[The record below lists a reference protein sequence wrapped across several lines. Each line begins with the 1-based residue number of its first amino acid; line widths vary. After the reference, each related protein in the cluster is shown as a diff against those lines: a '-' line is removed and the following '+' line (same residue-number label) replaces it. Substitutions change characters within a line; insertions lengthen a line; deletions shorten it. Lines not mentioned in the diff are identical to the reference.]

1 MRKVLLKNIA
11 EHVGVSIALV
21 SYVLNGKAE
30 EKQVGKEAAEKI
42 RAAAAEL
49 NYQPNHIAKSLK
61 TRKTYTIGLVVA
73 DIKYRF
79 STGITSAIEA
89 EAKKKGYNV
98 IFGSSNENAE
108 KFNELTNVLVNRQV
122 DGLIVVPS
130 EDSQDQI
137 ALLQNSGVPLV
148 LIDRYFPELNTN
160 CIVLDNFKAAYE
172 ITSYL
177 IRQGHARIGFVNLE
191 TTLHHLHERS
201 RGYKQAL
208 ADHGIEFS
216 PHWLQKIGVND
227 RAKGVETALNQMLK
241 REAPCDAVFFA
252 TDTLSIMGLK
262 TMNGM
267 NLKVPDDVSVISFD
281 EAEAFDLFYCSVTHW
296 RQPLEEMGK
305 IAVKT
310 LIDVIKHGKTYKQ
323 ITLESSFVAGKSCR
337 E

>member
-42 RAAAAEL
+42 RLAAAEL
-49 NYQPNHIAKSLK
+49 NYQPNHIAQSLK

-89 EAKKKGYNV
+89 EAKKRGYNV
-98 IFGSSNENAE
+98 IFGNSNENAE
-108 KFNELTNVLVNRQV
+108 KFGELTSVLVNRQV

-130 EDSQDQI
+130 EHTEDQI
-137 ALLQNSGVPLV
+137 ASLQNSGVPLV

-160 CIVLDNFKAAYE
+160 YIVLDNFKAAYE

-177 IRQGHARIGFVNLE
+177 IKQGHSRIGFINLE
-191 TTLHHLHERS
+191 TTMHHLHERN
-201 RGYKQAL
+201 RGYMQAL
-208 ADHGIEFS
+208 SDHGIVFND
-216 PHWLQKIGVND
+216 HWLQKIPGND
-227 RAKGVETALNQMLK
+227 RARAIETSLTTML
-241 REAPCDAVFFA
+241 RNEAPCDAIFFA

-262 TMNGM
+262 TMNSM
-267 NLKVPDDVSVISFD
+267 NLTVPKDVSVISFD

-323 ITLESSFVAGKSCR
+323 MTLESSFVAGKSCR